1 MTLNQ
6 FYQYLTF
13 VVTVMSAKRIQNPG
27 VITLHPRSLHM
38 LIFFHLVYL
47 RFTAIMA
54 IPDVTEGRGHHMAE
68 HRKTDNHTITS
79 TPNSESSMN
88 LTNTLDCE
96 RKATGEHSTYRAS
109 GNHKVRTQNPP
120 AVKRWC

>member
-96 RKATGEHSTYRAS
+96 RKATGEHSTHRAS

>member
-88 LTNTLDCE
+88 LTNSLWTVRGKPQE
-96 RKATGEHSTYRAS
+96 NTPHRAS